1 MRPGPVVH
9 QTVRVPVKLVDR
21 AAVEAAAGR
30 LYGLVHRT
38 PVLTCGL
45 LDERAEAALYL
56 KAEVFQKTGSFKIR
70 GALNKILQLSDEEKR
85 RGVVTVS
92 AGNAAGA
99 VALAARMAGAAA
111 TVVMPAGAVQAK
123 VDAVRGYG
131 GEVVLADGDLIAAY
145 EEVRDQRGLVPVH
158 PFDDLDVIAGAGT
171 VGLEFLEDAPDI
183 DVVVVPVGG
192 GGLISGVAAAVHG
205 RGVRV
210 VGVEPVGASLM
221 PKSVA
226 AGQPLRDAS
235 VTTVADGLKAPMA
248 GEVTLPHVQALVDE
262 LVQVEDDPIVDA
274 VKLLASRAKLVVE
287 PAGAAGLAAVL
298 AGVVTGRQIGLI
310 LSGGNLDLSLLA

>member
-1 MRPGPVVH
+1 MN
-9 QTVRVPVKLVDR
+9 LVDR
-21 AAVEAAAGR
+21 GAVWGAAKR
-30 LYGLVHRT
+30 ISGLVHRT
-38 PVLTCGL
+38 PVVTCGL
-45 LDERAEAALYL
+45 LDELAGAPLFF

-70 GALNKILQLSDEEKR
+70 GALNKTLLLSDDEKK
-85 RGVVTVS
+85 RGVVTLS

-99 VALAARMAGAAA
+99 VALAARMVGVHA

-131 GEVVLADGDLIAAY
+131 GEVVLADGELIAAY
-145 EEVRDQRGLVPVH
+145 EEIRDKRGLVPVH

-183 DVVVVPVGG
+183 DVIVVGVGG

-205 RGVRV
+205 RGIRV

-221 PKSVA
+221 AKSVA
-226 AGQPLRDAS
+226 AGEPLRDSS
-235 VTTVADGLKAPMA
+235 VSSIADGLRAPMA
-248 GEVTLPHVQALVDE
+248 GDVTLPHVQALVDD
-262 LVQVEDDPIVDA
+262 LVQIDDHSIIDA
-274 VKLLASRAKLVVE
+274 VRLLASRAKLVVE

-298 AGVVTGRQIGLI
+298 AGAVKGQKIGVL

>member
-1 MRPGPVVH
+1 M
-9 QTVRVPVKLVDR
+9 KLVDR
-21 AAVEAAAGR
+21 AAVEGAEKR
-30 LYGLVHRT
+30 LSGLVHRT
-38 PVLTCGL
+38 PVVTCGL
-45 LDERAEAALYL
+45 LDDRAGAPVFL

-70 GALNKILQLSDEEKR
+70 GALNKTLQLSDEEKQ
-85 RGVVTVS
+85 RGVVTLS

-99 VALAARMAGAAA
+99 VALAARMAGVSA
-111 TVVMPAGAVQAK
+111 TVVMPAGAVRAK

-131 GEVVLADGDLIAAY
+131 GEVVLAEGDLIATY
-145 EEVRDQRGLVPVH
+145 EDVRDQRGLVPVH
-158 PFDDLDVIAGAGT
+158 PFDDLEVIAGAGT

-183 DVVVVPVGG
+183 DVVVVGVGG
-192 GGLISGVAAAVHG
+192 GGLISGVAAAMHG

-221 PKSVA
+221 AKSVA
-226 AGQPLRDAS
+226 AGAPLRDAS
-235 VTTVADGLKAPMA
+235 VATVADGLRAPMA

-262 LVQVEDDPIVDA
+262 LVQIEDEPIIDA
-274 VKLLASRAKLVVE
+274 VRLLATRAKLVVE

-298 AGVVTGRQIGLI
+298 SGAVTGKKIGVL